1 MACRLFGVIRNWI
14 AKYSLQKL
22 YLRLKE
28 YKTFEVKEMEL
39 DEKKYL
45 YLLFIL
51 PIVVLF
57 FLYNLYWKRKKQRE
71 FGDLDLVKKLS
82 PESSFF
88 KPILK
93 LGVLLLALTG
103 LILGLVNPK
112 IGTKMETVK
121 REGIDIVFA
130 IDVSKSM
137 LAEDVA
143 PNRLEKS
150 KQIVSQIINQLG
162 SDRIGIVAYAG
173 NSFPVLPITTDYSVA
188 KMFLQSMNTDM
199 VSSVGTSLD
208 EAIKLSATY
217 FDDKKT
223 SKLLIM
229 ISDGEDHSEGAEAA
243 AEEANKLGIKIITI
257 GVGTEK
263 GGMIPLKQNGVV
275 QGFKRDSNN
284 EIVITKLNQESL
296 TAIAKAT
303 KGGYVKGT
311 NTKDVVEYVKNALNN
326 IEKTEFEATQMADFQ
341 SQFQWFLG
349 IAFILLV
356 LDVFLLER
364 KTKWVRK
371 LNLFNDK
378 E

>member
-1 MACRLFGVIRNWI
+1 
-14 AKYSLQKL
+14 
-22 YLRLKE
+22 
-28 YKTFEVKEMEL
+28 MEL

-45 YLLFIL
+45 YLLIIIPIL
-51 PIVVLF
+51 LLL
-57 FLYNLYWKRKKQRE
+57 FLYNQYWKKKKKQE

-82 PESSFF
+82 PESSVF
-88 KPILK
+88 KPFLK
-93 LGVLLLALTG
+93 LGVLILALTG

-130 IDVSKSM
+130 MDVSKSM

-173 NSFPVLPITTDYSVA
+173 SAFPVLPITSDYSVA
-188 KMFLQSMNTDM
+188 KMFLQSMDTDI
-199 VSSVGTSLD
+199 VSSHGTSLD
-208 EAIKLSATY
+208 EAIKLSASY
-217 FDDKKT
+217 FDAKSKT
-223 SKLLIM
+223 SKLLIL
-229 ISDGEDHSEGAEAA
+229 ISDGEDHSEGAEEA
-243 AEEANKLGIKIITI
+243 AEEANKIGMKIITI

-263 GGMIPLKQNGVV
+263 GSTIPVKVNGVV
-275 QGFKRDSNN
+275 QGFIRDNNN
-284 EIVITKLNQESL
+284 EVVISKLNQAGL

-303 KGGYVKGT
+303 KGGYVYGDNT
-311 NTKDVVEYVKNALNN
+311 NNVLEYVKNALNN
-326 IEKTEFEATQMADFQ
+326 IQKTEFESTQMADFE

-349 IAFILLV
+349 FAFVLLF

-364 KTKWVRK
+364 KTNWVQK
-371 LNLFNDK
+371 LNLFNEK
-378 E
+378 K

>member
-1 MACRLFGVIRNWI
+1 
-14 AKYSLQKL
+14 
-22 YLRLKE
+22 
-28 YKTFEVKEMEL
+28 MEL

-51 PIVVLF
+51 PLLVLL

-71 FGDLDLVKKLS
+71 FGDLEMVKKLS
-82 PESSFF
+82 PESSVF
-88 KPILK
+88 KPVLK

-103 LILGLVNPK
+103 LILALVNPK

-130 IDVSKSM
+130 VDVSKSM

-143 PNRLEKS
+143 PNRLDKS

-173 NSFPVLPITTDYSVA
+173 NAFPVLPITTDYSVA
-188 KMFLQSMNTDM
+188 KMFLLSMNTDM
-199 VSSVGTSLD
+199 VSSVGTSLN
-208 EAIKLSATY
+208 EAIKLSSTY
-217 FDDKKT
+217 YDDKKT

-229 ISDGEDHSEGAEAA
+229 ISDGEDHSEGAEEA

-263 GGMIPLKQNGVV
+263 GGTIPLKKNGVV
-275 QGFKRDSNN
+275 EGFKKDNNN
-284 EIVITKLNQESL
+284 EVVITKLNQESL
-296 TAIAKAT
+296 QTIAKAT
-303 KGGYVKGT
+303 KGGYVNGN
-311 NTKDVVEYVKNALNN
+311 NTKEVVEYIKNALNN
-326 IEKTEFEATQMADFQ
+326 IQKTEFEATEMADFQ

-349 IAFILLV
+349 FAFVFLF
-356 LDVFLLER
+356 LDIFLLER
-364 KTKWVRK
+364 KTSWVNK
-371 LNLFNDK
+371 LNLFNENK
-378 E
+378 KT

>member
-1 MACRLFGVIRNWI
+1 
-14 AKYSLQKL
+14 
-22 YLRLKE
+22 
-28 YKTFEVKEMEL
+28 MEL

-45 YLLFIL
+45 YLLLIL
-51 PIVVLF
+51 PLVVLI
-57 FLYNLYWKRKKQRE
+57 FLFNLYWKRKKQRE
-71 FGDLDLVKKLS
+71 FGDLEMVKKLS
-82 PESSFF
+82 PESSVF
-88 KPILK
+88 KPVLK
-93 LGVLLLALTG
+93 VSVLILALLG

-130 IDVSKSM
+130 VDVSKSM
-137 LAEDVA
+137 LAEDIA
-143 PNRLEKS
+143 PNRLDKS

-173 NSFPVLPITTDYSVA
+173 SAFPVLPITTDYSVA

-199 VSSVGTSLD
+199 VSSVGTSFN
-208 EAIKLSATY
+208 EAIKLSSTY

-229 ISDGEDHSEGAEAA
+229 ISDGEDHNEGAEEA

-263 GGMIPLKQNGVV
+263 GGTIPLKRNGIIE
-275 QGFKRDSNN
+275 GFKKDNNN
-284 EIVITKLNQESL
+284 EVVITKLVPESL

-303 KGGYVKGT
+303 KGGYVNGN
-311 NTKDVVEYVKNALNN
+311 NTKEVLEYVKNALDN
-326 IEKTEFEATQMADFQ
+326 IQKTEFEATEMADFQ

-349 IAFILLV
+349 FAFLLLFV
-356 LDVFLLER
+356 DVFLLER
-364 KTKWVRK
+364 KTSWVKK
-371 LNLFNDK
+371 LNLFNENK
-378 E
+378 